1 MALLAGLAG
10 GLSLVTRPVMA
21 LLLLAAIPLVLVVP
35 LAHGRK
41 LTFALAGAGVFAI
54 GCILPV
60 APVMLRNAIHYSTAS
75 ITSQTGDHLAYWIV
89 PLVTE
94 RADGTPY
101 QATVDRMRA
110 RFQQRLTEQNLQGEA
125 PFRDSSIKSEI
136 AREELSGL
144 PLAAYVR
151 AWLEGII
158 VNLASPALLLDPR
171 VRALPK
177 PSFYNTPGQTLWD
190 KSRAYILDDPGLYQI
205 LLMLGLA
212 TTAPFVALE
221 LLGFIMLARMRP
233 LAAVLAAG
241 VISYFLLINGPVA
254 SPKYRLPLEPIL
266 IVLSAIPLARLVDSY
281 RGRASGYLMRSRMLT

>member
-1 MALLAGLAG
+1 
-10 GLSLVTRPVMA
+10 
-21 LLLLAAIPLVLVVP
+21 
-35 LAHGRK
+35 
-41 LTFALAGAGVFAI
+41 
-54 GCILPV
+54 
-60 APVMLRNAIHYSTAS
+60 
-75 ITSQTGDHLAYWIV
+75 
-89 PLVTE
+89 
-94 RADGTPY
+94 
-101 QATVDRMRA
+101 MRA

-136 AREELSGL
+136 AREELSRL

-241 VISYFLLINGPVA
+241 VIGYFLLINGPVA

-266 IVLSAIPLARLVDSY
+266 IVLSAIPLARLVNSY
-281 RGRASGYLMRSRMLT
+281 RGRATGYLMRSRMLT